1 MNLNTVIAGHIEK
14 LSVRKIGPQKWGT
27 EECSPITPP
36 VWSYFI
42 GCPEEQQPPV
52 KQSGK
57 SLLANETEN
66 GNTCNCL
73 RRGKTQ
79 TIQLRSV
86 LVQHFIGWQGGASFP
101 DNLRVRLCKTNAI
114 WDYFGRSVTNFL
126 DAFPWFKLCSHSA
139 FVTKPCS
146 TFPKPLFQN
155 EGKSWKLFQ
164 PQRCQFF
171 FTRKEKCLVVLC
183 SLPP

>member
-42 GCPEEQQPPV
+42 GCPEEQQRPV

-79 TIQLRSV
+79 KMVAFGFSPAFHWVTGWRQLSRQSQSEIIQNKC
-86 LVQHFIGWQGGASFP
+86 
-101 DNLRVRLCKTNAI
+101 NLRLFWTLSYKLSWC
-114 WDYFGRSVTNFL
+114 
-126 DAFPWFKLCSHSA
+126 FPVIQIVSHSA

-171 FTRKEKCLVVLC
+171 FTRKEKCLVFLC
-183 SLPP
+183 SLPL

>member
-1 MNLNTVIAGHIEK
+1 MNWNTVIAGHIEK

-27 EECSPITPP
+27 EGCSPITPP
-36 VWSYFI
+36 VWSYFM
-42 GCPEEQQPPV
+42 GCPEKQQRPV
-52 KQSGK
+52 KQRGK

-73 RRGKTQ
+73 KRGKTQ

-114 WDYFGRSVTNFL
+114 WDSRDSNCIPLCLRNKAVFNISKTSVS
-126 DAFPWFKLCSHSA
+126 KR
-139 FVTKPCS
+139 
-146 TFPKPLFQN
+146 
-155 EGKSWKLFQ
+155 G
-164 PQRCQFF
+164 
-171 FTRKEKCLVVLC
+171 
-183 SLPP
+183 

>member
-27 EECSPITPP
+27 EGCSPITPP
-36 VWSYFI
+36 VWSYFM
-42 GCPEEQQPPV
+42 GCPEKQQRPV
-52 KQSGK
+52 KQRGK

-79 TIQLRSV
+79 KIQLRSV

-114 WDYFGRSVTNFL
+114 WDYFGRQTFLMLSRDSNCIPLCLRNKAVFNISKTSVS
-126 DAFPWFKLCSHSA
+126 KR
-139 FVTKPCS
+139 
-146 TFPKPLFQN
+146 
-155 EGKSWKLFQ
+155 G
-164 PQRCQFF
+164 
-171 FTRKEKCLVVLC
+171 
-183 SLPP
+183 

>member
-1 MNLNTVIAGHIEK
+1 MNWNTVIAGHIEK

-27 EECSPITPP
+27 EGCSPITPP
-36 VWSYFI
+36 VWSYFM
-42 GCPEEQQPPV
+42 GCPEKQQRPV

-114 WDYFGRSVTNFL
+114 WDSRDSNCI
-126 DAFPWFKLCSHSA
+126 PLCLR
-139 FVTKPCS
+139 TKPCS

-155 EGKSWKLFQ
+155 EGKSWKLF
-164 PQRCQFF
+164 
-171 FTRKEKCLVVLC
+171 
-183 SLPP
+183 

>member
-1 MNLNTVIAGHIEK
+1 MKEYFWNELEHSYCWAHWKTICKEN
-14 LSVRKIGPQKWGT
+14 W
-27 EECSPITPP
+27 SPKMRNWRMFPNNAP
-36 VWSYFI
+36 F
-42 GCPEEQQPPV
+42 EEQQRPV

-79 TIQLRSV
+79 KIQLRSV

-126 DAFPWFKLCSHSA
+126 DAFPWFKLYP
-139 FVTKPCS
+139 T
-146 TFPKPLFQN
+146 
-155 EGKSWKLFQ
+155 
-164 PQRCQFF
+164 
-171 FTRKEKCLVVLC
+171 
-183 SLPP
+183 LPS

>member
-42 GCPEEQQPPV
+42 ECPEEQQRPV

-79 TIQLRSV
+79 KIQLRSV
-86 LVQHFIGWQGGASFP
+86 LVQHFIEWQGGVNFQTISE
-101 DNLRVRLCKTNAI
+101 
-114 WDYFGRSVTNFL
+114 WDYAKQMQSEIIL
-126 DAFPWFKLCSHSA
+126 DAQLQTFLMLSRDSNCIPLCLRNKAVFNISKAS
-139 FVTKPCS
+139 VSKR
-146 TFPKPLFQN
+146 
-155 EGKSWKLFQ
+155 G
-164 PQRCQFF
+164 
-171 FTRKEKCLVVLC
+171 
-183 SLPP
+183 

>member
-42 GCPEEQQPPV
+42 GCPEEQQRPV

-73 RRGKTQ
+73 RCGKTQ
-79 TIQLRSV
+79 KIQLRSV

-101 DNLRVRLCKTNAI
+101 E
-114 WDYFGRSVTNFL
+114 WDYAKQMQSEIIL
-126 DAFPWFKLCSHSA
+126 DAQLQTFLMLSRDSNCIPLCLRNKAVFNISKAS
-139 FVTKPCS
+139 VSKR
-146 TFPKPLFQN
+146 
-155 EGKSWKLFQ
+155 G
-164 PQRCQFF
+164 
-171 FTRKEKCLVVLC
+171 
-183 SLPP
+183 